1 MSAKA
6 HSAGKRVLMIAP
18 TPFFSD
24 RGCHV
29 RILNAYLRLKRQGD
43 DITLITYPI
52 GRDIDGVDVIRVA
65 NLPGYRKISVG
76 FSWYRPLLDILLL
89 VKAVGKLRKKDYDY
103 IYGHL
108 HEGAL
113 IGVILRWLFKK
124 KVVFD
129 AQGSLVSEMESHSG
143 VKEGGIVSRM
153 LGKVEQWIL
162 LQTDEI
168 ITSSHELEHYIRRNF
183 RTRGTILTIKD
194 YPDTSIYNPGANPA
208 LIPLPE
214 GKEIAAYLGG
224 LQPYK
229 GIEYLLRA
237 IPLVDQRFHF
247 LIMGHPPEI
256 WGALVKELGI
266 EDRITFTGSVKYEE
280 APGYLKLARVGLA
293 PKTLESRET
302 NGKIYQY
309 AAMGLPTVCF
319 DIPENREI
327 LSGENMIGYFA
338 KEKDVEDFARL
349 INQTL

>member
-1 MSAKA
+1 
-6 HSAGKRVLMIAP
+6 MIAP

-43 DITLITYPI
+43 DVTLITYPI
-52 GRDIDGVDVIRVA
+52 GRDIDRVEAIRVTA
-65 NLPGYRKISVG
+65 LPGYRKTSVG
-76 FSWYRPLLDILLL
+76 FSWYRPLLDLLLL
-89 VKAVGKLRKKDYDY
+89 VKAAGELRKKKYDY

-113 IGVILRWLFKK
+113 IGIILRWFFRK

-143 VKEGGIVSRM
+143 VEEGGIISN
-153 LGKVEQWIL
+153 LLAKVEQWIIR
-162 LQTDEI
+162 QPDKI
-168 ITSSHELEHYIRRNF
+168 ITSSHELENYIRRNF
-183 RTRGTILTIKD
+183 RTSGTVLTIKD
-194 YPDTSIYNPGANPA
+194 YPDTSIYNPRVTPA
-208 LIPLPE
+208 AIKLPE
-214 GKEIAAYLGG
+214 GKAIAAYLGG

-237 IPLVDQRFHF
+237 IPHVDQQFHF

-256 WGALVKELGI
+256 WADLVKELGV

-280 APGYLKLARVGLA
+280 APGYLKLAKVGLA

-327 LSGENMIGYFA
+327 LSGEDMIGYFA

>member
-1 MSAKA
+1 MPAKV
-6 HSAGKRVLMIAP
+6 HNAGERVLMIAP

-43 DITLITYPI
+43 DVTLITYPI
-52 GRDIDGVDVIRVA
+52 GRNVDGVEIIRVA
-65 NLPGYRKISVG
+65 NLPGYRKTSVG
-76 FSWYRPLLDILLL
+76 FSWYRPLLDLLLL
-89 VKAVGKLRKKDYDY
+89 VKAGGELRKKEYDY

-113 IGVILRWLFKK
+113 TGIILRWFFKK

-143 VKEGGIVSRM
+143 VKEGSIISR
-153 LGKVEQWIL
+153 LLAQVEQWIIR
-162 LQTDEI
+162 QPDEI
-168 ITSSHELEHYIRRNF
+168 ITSSHELENYIRRNF

-194 YPDTSIYNPGANPA
+194 YPDTSIYNPRVKPA
-208 LIPLPE
+208 AIMLPE
-214 GKEIAAYLGG
+214 GKAIAAYLGG

-237 IPLVDQRFHF
+237 IPHVDQRFHF

-256 WGALVKELGI
+256 WGSLAKELGI

-327 LSGENMIGYFA
+327 LSGEGMLGYFA